1 MFKRILVAYD
11 DSPASGRALLTG
23 IHLAKSLNAELRAVS
38 VQEKLPAYDGYIDA
52 EVPGGTALLQQEASE
67 YYRKLQSEAQEAARQ
82 EGIAL
87 ATELIEGDEVDA
99 IVEYAER
106 THSDLLVVGIHRHPL
121 LLSRMWNHTAYDLS
135 QRVASNI
142 LGVH

>member
-11 DSPASGRALLTG
+11 ESPASGRALLTG

-38 VQEKLPAYDGYIDA
+38 IQEKLPSYSGYVDA
-52 EVPGGTALLQQEASE
+52 EVPGGTALLQQQATE
-67 YYRKLQSEAQEAARQ
+67 YYRKLQIDALEAARQ
-82 EGIAL
+82 QGVGL
-87 ATELIEGDEVDA
+87 TMELVEGDEVQA
-99 IVEYAER
+99 IVEGAQR

-121 LLSRMWNHTAYDLS
+121 LVNRLWNHTAHDLT
-135 QRVASNI
+135 QRVASDI

>member
-11 DSPASGRALLTG
+11 ESPASGRALLTG

-38 VQEKLPAYDGYIDA
+38 IQEKLPAYSGYIDA
-52 EVPGGTALLQQEASE
+52 EVPGGTALLQQQATE
-67 YYRKLQSEAQEAARQ
+67 YYRKLQTEAQEAARKQ
-82 EGIAL
+82 GIAL
-87 ATELIEGDEVDA
+87 TTELVEGDEVEA
-99 IVEYAER
+99 IVECADR

-121 LLSRMWNHTAYDLS
+121 LASRLWNHTAHDLS
-135 QRVASNI
+135 QRVASDI